1 MKHIND
7 VQRLKKILDEIITKP
22 QKFFHY
28 GIKNKKYA
36 NLKIK
41 ISKLASKVFGP
52 DGPQRIHLKKIGT
65 IHIPFFSYGNITSIN
80 MWDLEDMILFSYYLK
95 KSNYYDAA
103 YDLGANI
110 GFHSIV
116 FSKLGYKKITCFE
129 PEVDHLKQI
138 KKNLKL
144 NNSEAVKICP
154 KAVFN
159 KSKKVQFN
167 KIHGNTTSSHIL
179 NAKKNPYG
187 EITKYYVQSIDVKQ
201 ILPKKGKSIFKIDIE
216 NVEGV
221 VIRRTTANNW
231 KFFDA
236 FVEIGSQQNAK
247 KIFEHCKKIKVNI
260 FAHKIK
266 WKKVKKFTD
275 MPKSYHDG
283 LVFISNSN
291 DFNLN

>member
-116 FSKLGYKKITCFE
+116 FSKLGYKKINCFE
-129 PEVDHLKQI
+129 SEVDNLKQI
-138 KKNLKL
+138 KKKYKKHSMDLKFSQYNFTL
-144 NNSEAVKICP
+144 IIYTSW
-154 KAVFN
+154 
-159 KSKKVQFN
+159 N
-167 KIHGNTTSSHIL
+167 KIYLLI
-179 NAKKNPYG
+179 
-187 EITKYYVQSIDVKQ
+187 
-201 ILPKKGKSIFKIDIE
+201 
-216 NVEGV
+216 
-221 VIRRTTANNW
+221 
-231 KFFDA
+231 
-236 FVEIGSQQNAK
+236 
-247 KIFEHCKKIKVNI
+247 KIKI
-260 FAHKIK
+260 IT
-266 WKKVKKFTD
+266 FT
-275 MPKSYHDG
+275 HE
-283 LVFISNSN
+283 N
-291 DFNLN
+291 